1 MLSKNVLGVLLFDDF
16 KKKKKGGGG
25 WRGGIEFDP

>member
-25 WRGGIEFDP
+25 WRVGIEFDP

>member
-16 KKKKKGGGG
+16 KKKKNGGGG